1 MKKTDTRA
9 FVPPLPLAR
18 PTASRTQAFRA
29 TALREVRRR
38 PPTVVRPGMFV
49 PHFSQRRTV
58 SRGACICSSASRSRR
73 RFPTA
78 AAAPPTPALP
88 IARWRTGLIIAA
100 PFGSRTPAA
109 HYSVACTSGRV
120 VHFPYRCGTLR
131 LTDRDA
137 HRATAPRS
145 GRTPATYSQ
154 RGARLIIMACC
165 LDRCGAFRRPTAMST
180 LRAVHFG
187 TQTPAAGFA
196 PPTRHARSLILPPH
210 ATYRRQISSYKF
222 LLSPSLLPVAA
233 PIALRSARSAI
244 AQRAPGRFA
253 PHSFPLHGGET
264 PTGLFFI
271 FRFCPSSPL
280 RPPPF
285 RHPPPWRCP
294 VRRSAA
300 VPPRPPPRSP
310 RNPDCAAVCPHPF
323 TPFIPP
329 IARAPRL

>member
-1 MKKTDTRA
+1 MIAWRA
-9 FVPPLPLAR
+9 PQVGWF
-18 PTASRTQAFRA
+18 
-29 TALREVRRR
+29 
-38 PPTVVRPGMFV
+38 
-49 PHFSQRRTV
+49 
-58 SRGACICSSASRSRR
+58 I
-73 RFPTA
+73 FP
-78 AAAPPTPALP
+78 
-88 IARWRTGLIIAA
+88 IIAA
-100 PFGSRTPAA
+100 PFGRPTAMSIERRHPAA
-109 HYSVACTSGRV
+109 AERPRPIIAWRAPQVGRFIFPIVA
-120 VHFPYRCGTLR
+120 
-131 LTDRDA
+131 
-137 HRATAPRS
+137 APF
-145 GRTPATYSQ
+145 G
-154 RGARLIIMACC
+154 
-165 LDRCGAFRRPTAMST
+165 RPTAMST
-180 LRAVHFG
+180 QWAASFG

-210 ATYRRQISSYKF
+210 ATYRRQISSYEF

-253 PHSFPLHGGET
+253 PHSFPLHGGEV

-310 RNPDCAAVCPHPF
+310 RNPDCAAVSASIHPLHSPHRPCPK
-323 TPFIPP
+323 I
-329 IARAPRL
+329 IVLRSASL

>member
-1 MKKTDTRA
+1 MSTQQAVHFGTQTPAAYSQRGARLIIIMACRLDRCGI
-9 FVPPLPLAR
+9 FRR
-18 PTASRTQAFRA
+18 PTAISTQQA
-29 TALREVRRR
+29 V
-38 PPTVVRPGMFV
+38 
-49 PHFSQRRTV
+49 HFGTQ
-58 SRGACICSSASRSRR
+58 
-73 RFPTA
+73 
-78 AAAPPTPALP
+78 
-88 IARWRTGLIIAA
+88 
-100 PFGSRTPAA
+100 TPAA
-109 HYSVACTSGRV
+109 
-120 VHFPYRCGTLR
+120 
-131 LTDRDA
+131 
-137 HRATAPRS
+137 
-145 GRTPATYSQ
+145 YSQ

-253 PHSFPLHGGET
+253 PHSFPLHGGEA

-285 RHPPPWRCP
+285 RHRLRGAAP
-294 VRRSAA
+294 SAA
-300 VPPRPPPRSP
+300 RRPFPHDPPPRSP

>member
-18 PTASRTQAFRA
+18 PVASRTQAFRA

-58 SRGACICSSASRSRR
+58 SRGACICSSASHSRR

-78 AAAPPTPALP
+78 AAAPLAPALP
-88 IARWRTGLIIAA
+88 IARWRTCSIVAA
-100 PFGSRTPAA
+100 PLGSRTPAA
-109 HYSVACTSGRV
+109 HYSVACSSGRE

-131 LTDRDA
+131 PTDRDA
-137 HRATAPRS
+137 HRATAP
-145 GRTPATYSQ
+145 
-154 RGARLIIMACC
+154 
-165 LDRCGAFRRPTAMST
+165 
-180 LRAVHFG
+180 FG
-187 TQTPAAGFA
+187 SRTPAAGLA
-196 PPTRHARSLILPPH
+196 PPTRHARPLIFSPH

-244 AQRAPGRFA
+244 VLRASGRFA
-253 PHSFPLHGGET
+253 PHSFPLHGGEV

-300 VPPRPPPRSP
+300 VPHDPPPRSP